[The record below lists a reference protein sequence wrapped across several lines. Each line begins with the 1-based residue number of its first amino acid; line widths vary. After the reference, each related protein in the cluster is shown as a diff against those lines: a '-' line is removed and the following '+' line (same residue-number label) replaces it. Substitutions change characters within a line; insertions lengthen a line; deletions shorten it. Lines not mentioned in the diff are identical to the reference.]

1 MLEHM
6 VDTVL
11 YFEGDRH
18 ASYRI
23 LRGVKNRFGSTN
35 EIGVFEMRE
44 QGLVEVENPSE
55 FMLDGRPKGASGAV
69 VACAM
74 EGTRPILLEV
84 QALVTQT
91 NLGIPRRTAAGTDY
105 NRVNL
110 LMAVLEKRCHYEMSR
125 YDAYINIAGGMKM
138 NEPALDLA
146 IIMALVSSLKDR
158 AVDETIIVFGEVG
171 LSGEVRSVSM
181 AEQRV
186 NEAIKLGFEVCIL
199 PQICLDKMKK
209 TDKIRLIGVRNV
221 REAIGLL

>member
-1 MLEHM
+1 
-6 VDTVL
+6 
-11 YFEGDRH
+11 
-18 ASYRI
+18 
-23 LRGVKNRFGSTN
+23 
-35 EIGVFEMRE
+35 
-44 QGLVEVENPSE
+44 
-55 FMLDGRPKGASGAV
+55 
-69 VACAM
+69 
-74 EGTRPILLEV
+74 
-84 QALVTQT
+84 
-91 NLGIPRRTAAGTDY
+91 
-105 NRVNL
+105 
-110 LMAVLEKRCHYEMSR
+110 
-125 YDAYINIAGGMKM
+125 M